1 MEKTV
6 LELAQL
12 IGGKVVGNESLVI
25 TETRGF
31 EQAAPQ
37 SITFAIGEYVEH
49 IGLCKAGVVI
59 LEQEAPNAPMTQ
71 IIVDNAKVA
80 FAQVLQLFH
89 PPVVIPREIHP
100 TAIIGENVKLGDNIA
115 IGAYCVINDNA
126 VIGDNVT
133 IRPYVYIGHNT
144 RVGNDCDIYTGA
156 VVHENCILGNR
167 VVLRAKAVIG
177 GEGFGFA
184 TENGVHTHIPQV
196 GNVILEDDVEIGSCT
211 TIDNATMGSTLVRKG
226 TKIDNLVHLG
236 HNVEIGE
243 NCFLI
248 AQVGIAGSTK
258 CGNNVIFAGQTGCTG
273 HITIGDNAKFA
284 GKTGITGNVP
294 ADAVMA
300 GYPMRPHKEWLKLSA
315 YEHRLPEMVKTVKQ
329 LQKEID
335 ALKAQLKES

>member
-1 MEKTV
+1 MEKT
-6 LELAQL
+6 LQELATL
-12 IGGKVVGNESLVI
+12 VGGRVIGDASIVI
-25 TETRGF
+25 TETRSF
-31 EQAAPQ
+31 EQAVKQ
-37 SITFAIGEYVEH
+37 SITFAVGEYVEH
-49 IGLCKAGVVI
+49 IALCQAGAVI
-59 LEQEAPNAPMTQ
+59 VESEVKDAPMAQ
-71 IIVDNAKVA
+71 IVVDNAKAA
-80 FAQVLQLFH
+80 FAQVLELFH
-89 PPVVIPREIHP
+89 PPVVVPREVHS
-100 TAIIGENVKLGDNIA
+100 TAIIGENVRIGKNVS

-126 VIGDNVT
+126 VIEDNVT
-133 IRPYVYIGHNT
+133 IRPYVYIGHNV
-144 RVGNDCDIYTGA
+144 RIGEGSDIYAGA
-156 VVHENCILGNR
+156 IVHENCILGKR

-211 TIDNATMGSTLVRKG
+211 TIDNATMGSTLVRRG

-243 NCFLI
+243 DCFLI

-258 CGNNVIFAGQTGCTG
+258 CGNHVIFAGQTGCTG
-273 HITIGDNAKFA
+273 HITIGDNVQFA

-294 ADAVMA
+294 SNSIMA
-300 GYPMRPHKEWLKLSA
+300 GYPMRPHKEWLKLAA
-315 YEHRLPEMVKTVKQ
+315 YENRLPDMVKTVKQ